1 MATRGDASHLAVI
14 CRLLV
19 FISISATLCSAGTF
33 NTRPAFPVQTGQ
45 IQPSS
50 GNSKQPGRR
59 VMHPA
64 FANAGR
70 TPGLEIWRIE
80 NFEPVPYPKNNYGK
94 FFTGDSFIILNTIE
108 NQKDKKLTWD
118 IHFWLGSETSTDEA
132 GAAAILT
139 VQLDDLLNGGPVQH
153 REVQDHESQ
162 LFLGYFKNGVR
173 YEQGGVGTGF
183 KHVETNA
190 QGEKRLFQVKGK
202 RNVRVRQVNL
212 SVSSMNKGDCF
223 ILDAGND
230 IYVYVGAQAKRVEK
244 LKATSAATQIRDQD
258 HNGRARVQ
266 IIDDFS
272 TEADKQQFFDVLG
285 SGSPDQVPEESSADE
300 DGAFERTDAAAVTL
314 YKVSDASGKLQVDT
328 IGQKPLSQSML
339 DTRDCFILDTGSGIF
354 VWVGRGATQ
363 KEKTDAM
370 AKAQEFLRTKKYP
383 AWTQIHRIVEG
394 AESAPFKQ
402 YFSTWRDAG
411 MAHTRLIRSALSIGS
426 DESLDADEID
436 SVVQKLKKSGGRA
449 IGFMPDHGQN
459 PIKMIT
465 QYVQQPNSNEVA
477 THTVPYAENTPLLGF
492 ASYVLTYNFEANNG
506 ETGTIVYVWQGAK
519 AGKAAK
525 AQALSEGLSQAMSH
539 ADAGDSAPYVIT
551 HQGHE
556 PRHFYKIFKGKLVAS
571 YTALPISA
579 QLFRI
584 RGTVESD
591 IHASE
596 VPADSSS
603 LASGD
608 AFALAS
614 TKTHKVFIWNGLGA
628 SQFEKDAAKERFS
641 HYWPDSEVE
650 IIEEGAEPE
659 EFWDELSG
667 EGQYDRSLEDRSA
680 PLLEPRLFHCRLS
693 PRGRVK
699 VEEVAQYQQE
709 DLDTDDV
716 MLLDAG
722 DEIYVWV
729 GSGATQEENAKIFDM
744 VKRYI
749 EVEPTERTMDT
760 VTIVRISQGLEP
772 RSFKRM
778 FPSWEDDLWKNQPSY
793 EELRRQVLDANN
805 EV

>member
-1 MATRGDASHLAVI
+1 MATRSGASHLAVI
-14 CRLLV
+14 CSLLV
-19 FISISATLCSAGTF
+19 FISIAATLCSAGTL
-33 NTRPAFPVQTGQ
+33 NARPAFPVQTSQ

-64 FANAGR
+64 FANAGQ

-108 NQKDKKLTWD
+108 NKKDKKLSWD
-118 IHFWLGSETSTDEA
+118 VHFWLGSETSTDEA

-139 VQLDDLLNGGPVQH
+139 VQLDDILNGGPVQH

-223 ILDAGND
+223 ILDAGSD

-266 IIDDFS
+266 IIDEFS
-272 TEADKQQFFDVLG
+272 SDADKQQFFTVLG
-285 SGSPDQVPEESSADE
+285 SGSADQVPEESSADE

-328 IGQKPLSQSML
+328 IAQKPLSQSML

-402 YFSTWRDAG
+402 YFATWRDAG
-411 MAHTRLIRSALSIGS
+411 MAHTRLIRSALHMGS
-426 DESLDADEID
+426 DESLDVDEID
-436 SVVQKLKKSGGRA
+436 AVVHKLKRSGGRA

-459 PIKMIT
+459 TIDEIT
-465 QYVQQPNSNEVA
+465 QYVSKADSDEVLKNS
-477 THTVPYAENTPLLGF
+477 VPFEEQLPLLGF
-492 ASYVLTYNFEANNG
+492 GSYVLTYKYEANNG
-506 ETGTIVYVWQGAK
+506 DSGTIVYVWQGAK
-519 AGKAAK
+519 ASEAVKERAFEDGM
-525 AQALSEGLSQAMSH
+525 ALAVEQNALL
-539 ADAGDSAPYVIT
+539 VRT
-551 HQGHE
+551 LQGHE
-556 PRHFYKIFKGKLVAS
+556 PRHFYKIFKGKLLAS

-579 QLFRI
+579 QLFRV

-608 AFALAS
+608 VFVLTS
-614 TKTHKVFIWNGLGA
+614 TKTHKVYIWHGLGA
-628 SQFEKDAAKERFS
+628 SSFEKQAAMERFTG
-641 HYWPDSEVE
+641 YWNDAELE
-650 IIEEGAEPE
+650 IIDEGAEPE
-659 EFWDELSG
+659 EFWEELNG
-667 EGQYDRSLEDRSA
+667 EGQYDRSLEERSA
-680 PLLEPRLFHCRLS
+680 PLLEPRLFHCRLT
-693 PRGRVK
+693 RAGHVK
-699 VEEVAQYQQE
+699 VEEVAQFQQE
-709 DLDTDDV
+709 DLDTDDI

-722 DEIYVWV
+722 DEIYMWV
-729 GSGATQEENAKIFDM
+729 GSGATADENAKILDM

-749 EVEPTERTMDT
+749 KSEPTARTMET
-760 VTIVRISQGLEP
+760 VSIVRVTQGQEP
-772 RSFKRM
+772 RVFKRM
-778 FPSWEDDLWKNQPSY
+778 FPSWEDNYWQTLPSY
-793 EELRRQVLDANN
+793 EDIKRQVLDANN

>member
-1 MATRGDASHLAVI
+1 MAISSGLNMAVI
-14 CRLLV
+14 SSLLV
-19 FISISATLCSAGTF
+19 FIALSASFCSAGTF
-33 NTRPAFPVQTGQ
+33 NTRPAFPAQSGQ
-45 IQPSS
+45 IQPSG
-50 GNSKQPGRR
+50 GNSKQPARR
-59 VMHPA
+59 IMNPA

-70 TPGLEIWRIE
+70 TPGVEIWRIE

-94 FFTGDSFIILNTIE
+94 FYTGDSFIILNTIE
-108 NQKDKKLTWD
+108 NPKDKKLSWD
-118 IHFWLGSETSTDEA
+118 VHFWLGSETSTDEA

-139 VQLDDLLNGGPVQH
+139 VQLDDQLGGAPVQH

-244 LKATSAATQIRDQD
+244 LKAISAANQIRDQD

-266 IIDDFS
+266 IIDEFS
-272 TEADKQQFFDVLG
+272 TDADKQQFFDVLG
-285 SGSPDQVPEESSADE
+285 SGTPDQVPEESTADE
-300 DGAFERTDAAAVTL
+300 DAAFERTDAAAVTL
-314 YKVSDASGKLQVDT
+314 YKVSDASGKLKVDT
-328 IGQKPLSQSML
+328 VAQKPLRQAML
-339 DTRDCFILDTGSGIF
+339 DTKDCFILDTGSGIY

-370 AKAQEFLRTKKYP
+370 AKAQEFLSTKKYP

-402 YFSTWRDAG
+402 YFDTWRDAG
-411 MAHTRLIRSALSIGS
+411 MAHTRLIRSALNMGS
-426 DESLDADEID
+426 DDSFDVDEID
-436 SVVQKLKKSGGRA
+436 AVVEKLKKSGGRA

-459 PIKMIT
+459 NIKQIT
-465 QYVQQPNSNEVA
+465 QYVSKADDGEVLRN
-477 THTVPYAENTPLLGF
+477 TVDFEENLPLLGF
-492 ASYVLTYNFEANNG
+492 GSYVLTYNYEANNG
-506 ETGTIVYVWQGAK
+506 ETGSIVYVWQGAK
-519 AGKAAK
+519 ASAAVK
-525 AQALSEGLSQAMSH
+525 VRAFEDALALAVEQNALL
-539 ADAGDSAPYVIT
+539 VRT
-551 HQGHE
+551 TQGHE
-556 PRHFYKIFKGKLVAS
+556 PRHFYKIFKGKLLAS
-571 YTALPISA
+571 YTALPITA

-608 AFALAS
+608 AFALVSAKS
-614 TKTHKVFIWNGLGA
+614 HKIYIWHGLGA
-628 SQFEKDAAKERFS
+628 SNFEKQAAQERFA
-641 HYWPDSEVE
+641 HYWDDAEIEV
-650 IIEEGAEPE
+650 IDEGAEPD
-659 EFWDELSG
+659 EFWDELNG
-667 EGQYDRSLEDRSA
+667 EGQYNRSLVDDSA
-680 PLLEPRLFHCRLS
+680 PLLEPRLFHCRLT
-693 PRGRVK
+693 RAGRVK
-699 VEEVAQYQQE
+699 VEEVAQYDQE

-722 DEIYVWV
+722 DEIYLWV
-729 GSGATQEENAKIFDM
+729 GSGATAEENSKILDM
-744 VKRYI
+744 AKRYI
-749 EVEPTERTMDT
+749 KLEPTSRTIDT
-760 VTIVRISQGLEP
+760 VSIVRVAQGQEP
-772 RSFKRM
+772 RVFKRM
-778 FPSWEDDLWKNQPSY
+778 FPAWNDDYWQSLPSY
-793 EELRRQVLDANN
+793 EDIKRQVLDANN